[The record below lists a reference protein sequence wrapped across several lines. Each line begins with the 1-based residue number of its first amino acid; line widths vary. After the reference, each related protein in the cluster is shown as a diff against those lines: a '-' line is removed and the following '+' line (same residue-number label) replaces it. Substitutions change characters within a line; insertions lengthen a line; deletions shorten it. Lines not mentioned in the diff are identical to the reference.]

1 MSIAS
6 AEIPEEGAIFPMP
19 AAGKVAP
26 PEASEPPKRG
36 KYYIDDPMSIFLVGN
51 QLFKVHRHFL
61 VTESEVF
68 RWMFACPPGGSD
80 PDGFCDERA
89 IPLPGVACVEFEALL
104 DFFYTEKFQRH
115 QAVMKEWI
123 DLLAI
128 STRFDF
134 QRIREDAIN
143 AIEHSRWKQPRQWPR
158 RITIDP
164 IEQIVLAE
172 RHDIPHWLPVAYAL
186 ICERS
191 KPLDEWEAEKIGY
204 RKTALLARAR
214 EAVRNSN
221 YVPSP
226 LPLEGKAEPFEF
238 EEFEVPLAESPTS
251 NGFFDNRDRVDAIVS
266 EVFFPAAEATIY
278 SN

>member
-1 MSIAS
+1 V
-6 AEIPEEGAIFPMP
+6 E
-19 AAGKVAP
+19 
-26 PEASEPPKRG
+26 
-36 KYYIDDPMSIFLVGN
+36 N

-68 RWMFACPPGGSD
+68 SWMFFCPSGASD
-80 PDGFCDERA
+80 PDGFHLEKNHSLCSHMA
-89 IPLPGVACVEFEALL
+89 IPLPGVTSMEFEALL
-104 DFFYTEKFQRH
+104 DYFYTEKFQRH

-143 AIEHSRWKQPRQWPR
+143 AIEHSRWEQPRQWRR
-158 RITIDP
+158 RITVDP

-214 EAVRNSN
+214 E
-221 YVPSP
+221 
-226 LPLEGKAEPFEF
+226 
-238 EEFEVPLAESPTS
+238 
-251 NGFFDNRDRVDAIVS
+251 
-266 EVFFPAAEATIY
+266 
-278 SN
+278 